1 MMEFATW
8 LSGTGISRLI
18 QSRLWV
24 IPTLQSIHIL
34 AIACVLSSTLF
45 INLRLLRR
53 VDRAHSLEETAQR
66 FLPWIWWAL
75 GVLVLTG
82 ALLVIGEPVRELT
95 SAPFWIKMV
104 LILIGASGTLWFQGT
119 LKAPEAKWDLALSKT
134 RVRFFAFGTFLLW
147 CAVIT
152 AGRLI
157 AYV

>member
-8 LSGTGISRLI
+8 LSETGMSRQI
-18 QSRLWV
+18 QSHLWV
-24 IPTLQSIHIL
+24 IPALQSIHIL

-45 INLRLLRR
+45 INLRLLRQ

-66 FLPWIWWAL
+66 FLPWIWCAL

-82 ALLVIGEPVRELT
+82 VLLVIGEPVRELT
-95 SAPFWIKMV
+95 SVPFWLKMV
-104 LILIGASGTLWFQGT
+104 LILIGAAGTLWFQRT
-119 LKAPEAKWDLALSKT
+119 LKTPEAGWDLTRSKT
-134 RVRFFAFGTFLLW
+134 RVRVFACGTFLLW